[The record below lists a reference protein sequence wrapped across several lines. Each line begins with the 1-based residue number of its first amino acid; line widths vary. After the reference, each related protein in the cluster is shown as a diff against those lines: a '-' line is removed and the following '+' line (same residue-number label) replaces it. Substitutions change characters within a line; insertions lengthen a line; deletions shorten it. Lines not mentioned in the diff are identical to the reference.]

1 MSHLHFPDGVLPVYL
16 WAAGLAV
23 TAIIMSLVLYRLG
36 KQEQVKKLPMVGI
49 LVAIMLLAMSIPLGF
64 LPYHLNLTVLSGIIL
79 GPSLAFIA
87 VFIVNLFLSF
97 MGHGGIT
104 VVGLN
109 TLVIGLEAVVG
120 FLGFSLLKPIFRP
133 TGAAAAATL
142 CALVLSI
149 IFAFGIVTAS
159 QLSYSDIMEVAVGEE
174 HTDCSHCGHDHSA
187 SHDCSGHLLEA
198 MKAKTP
204 VSFIQIMSAA
214 ALPGILL
221 ETIVVASI
229 VGYLARVKPGLL

>member
-16 WAAGLAV
+16 WGAGLIITGVLLAV
-23 TAIIMSLVLYRLG
+23 ILYRLG
-36 KQEQVKKLPMVGI
+36 KQDQVKKLPLVGV
-49 LVAIMLLAMSIPLGF
+49 LVAVMLLAMSIPLGF

-79 GPSLAFIA
+79 GPALAFVA

-109 TLVIGLEAVVG
+109 TLVIGLEAVIG
-120 FLGFSLLKPIFRP
+120 FVGFSLLKPFFRP

-142 CALVLSI
+142 CALILSV

-159 QLSYSDIMEVAVGEE
+159 QLSYTEIMEVTGGE
-174 HTDCSHCGHDHSA
+174 HAGCTHPGHDHSDSQHGA
-187 SHDCSGHLLEA
+187 NPLVEA
-198 MKAKTP
+198 LKENTP
-204 VSFIQIMSAA
+204 VGFIQIMSAA

-221 ETIVVASI
+221 ETIVVAFI
-229 VGYLARVKPGLL
+229 IGYLARVKPGLF